1 MATRYYITDKP
12 FTPSKRNTDHVY
24 KVVEL
29 AGAAGC
35 TWADIA
41 AQMPAGVAQSGVHS
55 YLYTLRKEGLIRSE
69 ETSTGPVKEENVSE
83 RLMRVRLFKWRCPSC
98 GTWVR
103 EEIARQCRLCKEKRD
118 DGSSPDRG
126 AEEVQS

>member
-12 FTPSKRNTDHVY
+12 FTPTKRNTDHVY

-41 AQMPAGVAQSGVHS
+41 AQMPPGVAQSGVHS

-69 ETSTGPVKEENVSE
+69 ETTTGPVKEEVVAE
-83 RLMRVRLFKWRCPSC
+83 HMMRVRLVKWRCPSC

-103 EEIARQCRLCKEKRD
+103 EEMARVCRICKEKQSE
-118 DGSSPDRG
+118 GLPTDRG
-126 AEEVQS
+126 AEEV